1 MGTLL
6 AVILVMV
13 AAAVMVFAIATRFAA
28 KDQYTAFGHPTLV
41 VLSGSM
47 TPVIDTGDLI
57 IDNRVTS
64 AQANHLRVGQII
76 TFFDAP
82 GSKMVLTHR
91 IVRVVHQNNR
101 VFYETKGDF
110 NNAPDAALRPAS
122 DVIGVYEM
130 KIPRGGYFL
139 YNLHRP
145 LVLGLLLAAPVLWFV
160 AGLLRQWGMEID
172 QPERDA
178 RDGSGDPEGDMS

>member
-1 MGTLL
+1 MSTATELMHPAQGAPSADGKSQNGVLQKAASALGTLL
-6 AVILVMV
+6 AVLLVMV

-28 KDQYTAFGHPTLV
+28 NDQYTAFGHPTLA

-64 AQANHLRVGQII
+64 GEANHLRVGQII

-91 IVRVVHQNNR
+91 IVRVV
-101 VFYETKGDF
+101 
-110 NNAPDAALRPAS
+110 AS
-122 DVIGVYEM
+122 E
-130 KIPRGGYFL
+130 
-139 YNLHRP
+139 
-145 LVLGLLLAAPVLWFV
+145 
-160 AGLLRQWGMEID
+160 Q
-172 QPERDA
+172 
-178 RDGSGDPEGDMS
+178 